1 MAENGASAPRICS
14 FDSAEPQKPR
24 SSPDIALTAFCQLGA
39 LRIGAKRCMLM
50 FLDTEYTYVL
60 AEATK
65 TLSLLDDDVHNSEDN
80 LWRYVPVYNHYLRQ
94 RHHIMSV
101 SDTDDFRANF

>member
-1 MAENGASAPRICS
+1 M
-14 FDSAEPQKPR
+14 
-24 SSPDIALTAFCQLGA
+24 
-39 LRIGAKRCMLM
+39 MM
-50 FLDTEYTYVL
+50 FFDTEYTYVL

-80 LWRYVPVYNHYLRQ
+80 LWRYVPVYNPYLRQ

-101 SDTDDFRANF
+101 SDTDELRANF